1 MIRLAFIG
9 CGAFARRYHLPALE
23 QADDVSVTFICD
35 PSAAPELVSAAA
47 KFDAKLTQRMDDLW
61 DSSAGNA
68 VIITTPHTL
77 HAEQTRAALE
87 HAKHVLV
94 DKPFVMK
101 DAEAQELSE
110 LATKLS
116 LINGVAFTRR
126 FDPGCLRAREI
137 IREGGVG
144 PVRAVEA
151 VQLGYERAGWF
162 LVPELGGGGPFTGR
176 ASHIADLVP
185 WLVGVDPSDVRG
197 RLRQGPP
204 GRSDHGGFIDIRFS
218 EFDCRIT
225 CIESGLHM
233 WDEVRIYGDDGVI
246 ELRRPLTV
254 PIGWSLVW
262 TKNRE
267 GATETMPADST
278 PGAATEDF
286 LHALRTGSAP
296 ACSFD
301 DARTSVRVVEAAFR
315 SAREG
320 ERWISL

>member
-9 CGAFARRYHLPALE
+9 FGAFARRYHLPALE

-87 HAKHVLV
+87 HGKHVLV

-225 CIESGLHM
+225 CIE
-233 WDEVRIYGDDGVI
+233 VRASYVGRGSNIWG
-246 ELRRPLTV
+246 RRCYRV
-254 PIGWSLVW
+254 
-262 TKNRE
+262 
-267 GATETMPADST
+267 A
-278 PGAATEDF
+278 
-286 LHALRTGSAP
+286 AP
-296 ACSFD
+296 AYRAD
-301 DARTSVRVVEAAFR
+301 RVVAGVDEESRGSHGNDAGGFDAWGR
-315 SAREG
+315 YGGLSARATH
-320 ERWISL
+320 RKRSCLLV